1 MQFSTSSDKTAFH
14 RIALVD
20 CNNFYASCERVF
32 NPKLQ
37 HRPIGVLSNNDGCII
52 ARSDELKAA
61 GIKMGAP
68 YFQYKEQLDK
78 MNAVVVSSNY
88 VLYGDMSA
96 RVMDVLSKFTN
107 SLEIYSIDEAWIK
120 LKSCTLDEMHE
131 YGRHIVAKTKQYT
144 GIPVSMGIGSTK
156 TLAKVANFICKKR
169 KIPGGVFSLENQA
182 SDDEILA
189 TIDVADVWGIGRKL
203 SVKLKQHR
211 IFTALDLKRSDP
223 VEMRK
228 RYSVVMQRLIYE
240 LNGTPCLTIDAIK
253 PKKEIISSRSF
264 GERVIDKQSLLE
276 SVSLHAT
283 RAGEK
288 LRNQNS
294 ACGCIMVSIR
304 TSHHSKN
311 EQFFGK
317 SILVRLAT
325 PTSDTRRLIGAACAG
340 IDLIYKDGKRYAKA
354 GVILMDLVQ
363 QTDVQDNLFSKR
375 DTTQSLHLM
384 QTIDQ
389 LNCLHGQSVV
399 HFASEGF
406 EKKWRMKRNNR
417 TQAYT
422 TSWQDLPIALAN

>member
-1 MQFSTSSDKTAFH
+1 VQFSTSSDKTAFH

-144 GIPVSMGIGSTK
+144 G
-156 TLAKVANFICKKR
+156 
-169 KIPGGVFSLENQA
+169 
-182 SDDEILA
+182 EILA

-354 GVILMDLVQ
+354 EHKRILQVGKTCRLLWL
-363 QTDVQDNLFSKR
+363 TD
-375 DTTQSLHLM
+375 
-384 QTIDQ
+384 
-389 LNCLHGQSVV
+389 
-399 HFASEGF
+399 
-406 EKKWRMKRNNR
+406 
-417 TQAYT
+417 
-422 TSWQDLPIALAN
+422 